1 MLEGVTT
8 IPGKY
13 ARMSQ
18 GDDGA
23 AASQSDFHTYH
34 YFATEG
40 FLPGYGS
47 LSGNRRSV
55 STLQLYPHAVV
66 PVPDDRCL
74 LEKSVVDA
82 AMIDPWRL

>member
-1 MLEGVTT
+1 
-8 IPGKY
+8 
-13 ARMSQ
+13 MSQ

-47 LSGNRRSV
+47 LSRNRRSV

-66 PVPDDRCL
+66 
-74 LEKSVVDA
+74 EYQ
-82 AMIDPWRL
+82 MIDAFSRKASSMPL